1 MNIILGEQQASV
13 LSEKYTVLE
22 LDTFSVQG
30 SAPVKSYAVIENI
43 PIPEMFSLDKQAELH
58 NKMIEQYHLRN
69 WKFCLDALEHLIG
82 KWNGE
87 IDSFY
92 LDITDRIKKLVSQP
106 LDEKWTGN
114 IIKTTD

>member
-30 SAPVKSYAVIENI
+30 SAPIKSYAVIENI
-43 PIPEMFSLDKQAELH
+43 PIPEMFSLDKQTELH

-69 WKFCLDALEHLIG
+69 WKFCLDALEHLVG

-87 IDSFY
+87 VDTFYFDIKQRIEDLAPRELDSSWSGVVA
-92 LDITDRIKKLVSQP
+92 KS
-106 LDEKWTGN
+106 
-114 IIKTTD
+114 